1 MSALLHW
8 VLLGVGVLLLVM
20 AGIVAWSW
28 RRGDINDPVTFWLF
42 VALLAVAGTGAL
54 ALWHW
59 GPR

>member
-1 MSALLHW
+1 
-8 VLLGVGVLLLVM
+8 VGVLLLVM